1 MTDPDDGGCL
11 VPDALTAWLND
22 HPTVSDASPDLVAL
36 AQYLS
41 NELTDCKPGE
51 LAALAREYR
60 MVLKELRAVE
70 ADDDGEESLSAAM
83 RTPVRNAEDS

>member
-1 MTDPDDGGCL
+1 MDDGGCL

-22 HPTVSDASPDLVAL
+22 HPSVTDSSPDLVAL

-41 NELTDCKPGE
+41 VELTDCKPGE

-60 MVLKELRAVE
+60 MVLRELREVE
-70 ADDDGEESLSAAM
+70 ADDDGEAELSAAM
-83 RTPVRNAEDS
+83 RSAVRHPKDV